1 MWPSTIRTIH
11 FHSFGPSILDLTLKS
26 DQKWPLSLV
35 LRSTKPYS
43 HFRRFSYSSLFV
55 FELGQV
61 LRDLL
66 LYKKYIQ
73 LSLQKSGLNPTWS
86 SEAHLETRTVVKNK
100 IGLIITLTIYQ
111 IQTFNF
117 CQKWPESLFF
127 YIKGVP
133 ICALKWTKPML
144 QARRRSVFWPKL
156 NPFNALEC
164 LVRTM
169 H

>member
-1 MWPSTIRTIH
+1 MTVHFFTMRPSIFSEKTIFFNPTIHFNSWPTTMAFKAAIYHSEWFIWLTWPSTGPRRPGRLKTRDFWRTHPIVVH
-11 FHSFGPSILDLTLKS
+11 FSPSGSSILDLTLKS
-26 DQKWPLSLV
+26 DQKWPLSMV

-86 SEAHLETRTVVKNK
+86 SAAHL
-100 IGLIITLTIYQ
+100 
-111 IQTFNF
+111 
-117 CQKWPESLFF
+117 
-127 YIKGVP
+127 
-133 ICALKWTKPML
+133 
-144 QARRRSVFWPKL
+144 
-156 NPFNALEC
+156 
-164 LVRTM
+164 
-169 H
+169 